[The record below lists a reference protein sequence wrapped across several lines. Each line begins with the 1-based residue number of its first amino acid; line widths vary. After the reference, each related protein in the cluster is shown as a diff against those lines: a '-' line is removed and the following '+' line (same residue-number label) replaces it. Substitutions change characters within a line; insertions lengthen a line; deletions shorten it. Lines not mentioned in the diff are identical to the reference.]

1 MKRALLTALAALA
14 AMPAFGKELARCA
27 DLHVGIEDVLWSDNP
42 GWRRSFENGKVEF
55 ILVDRGEPVATS
67 FGLAIV
73 IPDREIGSLCLATLG
88 YTGIDLAGA
97 KAAYNPHTGLVVTL
111 PTSVY
116 DDSSKTG
123 SKPGAPLVVT
133 VNLKDSTVTTP

>member
-1 MKRALLTALAALA
+1 MKWALLTALASLA
-14 AMPAFGKELARCA
+14 AMPAFGKELASCT
-27 DLHVGIEDVLWSDNP
+27 DLHVGVEDVRWSDP

-73 IPDREIGSLCLATLG
+73 IPGPEIGSLCFATLG

-97 KAAYNPHTGLVVTL
+97 KAAYNPRAGLVVTL

-116 DDSSKTG
+116 DDNSKTG
-123 SKPGAPLVVT
+123 GKPGAPLVVT